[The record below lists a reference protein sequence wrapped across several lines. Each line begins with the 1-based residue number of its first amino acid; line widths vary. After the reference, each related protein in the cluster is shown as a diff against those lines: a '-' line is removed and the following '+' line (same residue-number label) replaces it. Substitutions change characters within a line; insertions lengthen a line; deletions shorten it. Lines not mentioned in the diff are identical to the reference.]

1 MGIHSNVIMKLG
13 LVASSVLALGAYAD
27 VPTNCFVDDLWGDWT
42 FTVGLQGDAET
53 VTTGADYH
61 NLGDATATY
70 HFSFSE
76 YNMVVNSDTGAT
88 GEVTTIYNQGFEFRI
103 NSQIWFMNW
112 YFDGPVNSYDC
123 SKTCV
128 GFVSDTQG
136 KNWGRVEG
144 SNNNAKSLLRTMSVN
159 PETDPAF
166 EGKYQADFR
175 QIQEIKRAAE
185 GVWYPTFYPEHE
197 KYTNREM
204 IRRAGAQRVPV
215 SYSERYQTRDISGV
229 VEKAIENNKKVMAE
243 NKHLPTQ
250 MDWRN
255 VDGVNFVGTVDDQGG
270 CGSCYSFASMGL
282 LESRVR
288 IETNNQQQPKFSE
301 QEMITCGKDKTYNQ
315 GCVGGF
321 AFQNAGRYAS
331 TFGVVEESCAPYNPS
346 DRSCPDTTGCKRW
359 YTSSDYEYLGGYYGA
374 TTTDGGA
381 AMMTELATNGPI
393 AVGFMVLDD
402 FSSYSGGVYVNTAS
416 VSAWN
421 PFVPVNH
428 AVLMVGYG
436 TCDGDNTPDCGTAPD
451 GTPFWIVKN
460 SWGTG
465 WGLSGYFLILRGV
478 DEVGIESVPFVAHP
492 APQL

>member
-1 MGIHSNVIMKLG
+1 MGFKLNMKLG

-42 FTVGLQGDAET
+42 FTIGLQGDADA

-61 NLGDATATY
+61 NLGEATATY
-70 HFSFSE
+70 KFSFAE
-76 YNMVVNSDTGAT
+76 YNQVVNTETGAT
-88 GEVTTIYNQGFEFRI
+88 GEVTTIYNQGFEFRV

-112 YFDGPVNSYDC
+112 YFD
-123 SKTCV
+123 
-128 GFVSDTQG
+128 
-136 KNWGRVEG
+136 
-144 SNNNAKSLLRTMSVN
+144 
-159 PETDPAF
+159 DPAF
-166 EGKYQADFR
+166 AGKYQADFN
-175 QIQEIKRAAE
+175 QIRDIKRTAE
-185 GVWYPTFYPEHE
+185 GIWTPTFYPEHE

-215 SYSERYQTRDISGV
+215 TFQERYEKRDLNAV
-229 VEKAIENNKKVMAE
+229 VEKAIRNNEKVMRE
-243 NKHLPTQ
+243 NKQLPTQ

-255 VDGVNFVGTVDDQGG
+255 VDGVNYVGTVDDQGG

-288 IETNNQQQPKFSE
+288 IETNMQQQPKYSE

-315 GCVGGF
+315 GCIGGF
-321 AFQNAGRYAS
+321 AYQNAGRYAS
-331 TFGVVEESCAPYNPS
+331 TFGVVDESCAPYNPS
-346 DRSCPDTTGCKRW
+346 DRTCPDTTGCQRT
-359 YTSSDYEYLGGYYGA
+359 YASFDYAYLGGYYGA

-393 AVGFMVLDD
+393 AIGFMVLDD
-402 FSSYSGGVYVNTAS
+402 FSAYSGGVYVNTAS

-421 PFVPVNH
+421 PFVAVNH

-436 TCDGDNTPDCGTAPD
+436 TCDGVNTPDCGNAPD

-460 SWGTG
+460 SWGSG

-478 DEVGIESVPFVAHP
+478 DEVGCESVPFVAHP

>member
-1 MGIHSNVIMKLG
+1 MKLG
-13 LVASSVLALGAYAD
+13 LVTGSILALGALAD

-42 FTVGLQGDAET
+42 FTIGLQGDAEA
-53 VTTGADYH
+53 VTNGASYH

-70 HFSFSE
+70 HFQFSE
-76 YNMVVNSDTGAT
+76 YNMVVNTETGAT

-112 YFDGPVNSYDC
+112 YFDGPVQAYDC

-128 GFVSDTQG
+128 GFVQDVQG

-144 SNNNAKSLLRTMSVN
+144 AHDTAKSVTRKMSSDL
-159 PETDPAF
+159 ERDPSF
-166 EGKYQADFR
+166 NEKYQVDWTQLAEIMKTADGLWFPGYY
-175 QIQEIKRAAE
+175 K
-185 GVWYPTFYPEHE
+185 EHE
-197 KYTNREM
+197 QYTHREM
-204 IRRAGAQRVPV
+204 VYRAGAQRVPV
-215 SYSERYQTRDISGV
+215 SHKQRYQKRDLGKLV
-229 VEKAIENNKKVMAE
+229 DDAIAVNQKVLDE

-255 VDGVNFVGTVDDQGG
+255 KDGVNYVGTVDDQGG

-288 IETNNQQQPKFSE
+288 IETNMQQQPKFSE

-331 TFGVVEESCAPYNPS
+331 SFGVVEESCAPYNPAN
-346 DRSCPDTTGCKRW
+346 RTCPDTTGCTRW
-359 YTSSDYEYLGGYYGA
+359 YSSADYLYLGGYYGA

-402 FSSYSGGVYVNTAS
+402 FSSYTGGVYANTAS
-416 VSAWN
+416 VSQWN
-421 PFVPVNH
+421 PFVAVNH

-436 TCDGDNTPDCGTAPD
+436 TCDGANTPDCGSAPD